1 MFKVEKKSRKKCT
14 KAEITQTL
22 KNSENMH
29 I

>member
-1 MFKVEKKSRKKCT
+1 MFKVEKKLREKCT

-22 KNSENMH
+22 KNSEYMH